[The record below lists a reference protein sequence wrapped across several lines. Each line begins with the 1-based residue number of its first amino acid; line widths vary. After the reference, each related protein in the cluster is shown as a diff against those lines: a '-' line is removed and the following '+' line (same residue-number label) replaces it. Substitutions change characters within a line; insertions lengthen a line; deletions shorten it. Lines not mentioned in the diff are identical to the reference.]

1 MILLLIC
8 CSLLLL
14 LWGSLFALCYV
25 THCFV
30 SFLVFNHL
38 YERENERERELER
51 ERERERDREK
61 ERVRERE
68 IERERAVCST
78 LFAFLVSCDCY
89 VALSHEALGLSA
101 VCDCGISW
109 SYSLVFSAF
118 II

>member
-1 MILLLIC
+1 MVPLLIC

-14 LWGSLFALCYV
+14 LLGSVFALCYV
-25 THCFV
+25 MHCFV

-38 YERENERERELER
+38 YERER
-51 ERERERDREK
+51 
-61 ERVRERE
+61 
-68 IERERAVCST
+68 ERERAVCSI
-78 LFAFLVSCDCY
+78 LFASLVSCDCY

-109 SYSLVFSAF
+109 SYSLVFFAF

>member
-1 MILLLIC
+1 M
-8 CSLLLL
+8 
-14 LWGSLFALCYV
+14 FALCYV
-25 THCFV
+25 MHCFV

-38 YERENERERELER
+38 YERER
-51 ERERERDREK
+51 
-61 ERVRERE
+61 
-68 IERERAVCST
+68 ERERAVCST

-109 SYSLVFSAF
+109 SYSLVFFAF